1 MKFAHLI
8 QINDPLHPLI
18 EPLSREQLWRGLVLR
33 AESPLQFIVALDA
46 FEIVRREDH
55 SLARELHFGALTL
68 RDRVEFEPLR
78 RVRYEIEAS
87 KASPAASLVMTI
99 EEPEPGQLFLRFEY
113 ETRQEAA
120 ALPGEDFY
128 TGFAKQ
134 AYVAA
139 DIDTVSTIRRLALER
154 IL

>member
-8 QINDPLHPLI
+8 QINDPLYPLI
-18 EPLSREQLWRGLVLR
+18 APLSREQLWRGLVLR

-55 SLARELHFGALTL
+55 SLARELHFGELTL
-68 RDRVEFEPLR
+68 RDRVEFEHLR

>member
-8 QINDPLHPLI
+8 QINDPLYPLI
-18 EPLSREQLWRGLVLR
+18 APLSREQLWRGLVLR

-55 SLARELHFGALTL
+55 SLARELHFGELTL
-68 RDRVEFEPLR
+68 RDRVEFEHLR

-154 IL
+154 VL